1 MIIVQK
7 MCSKYFTKLRVATIG
22 TVYIIYNDYI
32 DCKINVHKNNGKPK
46 NAYYFSEYGAFTK
59 SL

>member
-1 MIIVQK
+1 
-7 MCSKYFTKLRVATIG
+7 MCSKYFTKLRIATIG

-32 DCKINVHKNNGKPK
+32 DCKINVHKNNGNPK